1 MPKKKILDSARD
13 YLARMHATRAKDVP
27 SILRQGLR
35 PMPHPLDGQSDPSV
49 FMTAGRR
56 LDNTFYGM
64 AGRDALIKYRIPKDW
79 HRRNVVPNSHYM
91 DARVEKDP
99 DWPYSYEANV
109 ENRKTVDVMNGGRST
124 TYRDV
129 VPNEFI
135 EEVCFGPNA
144 EMCYDPRELQRHII
158 NDAPSPLP
166 DNWDWNYYEDF
177 YPDYEDVYRKYG
189 RRK

>member
-129 VPNEFI
+129 VPASA
-135 EEVCFGPNA
+135 PT
-144 EMCYDPRELQRHII
+144 PRCAMTRWNFRDTSSMTPRARSLTTGTGTTMRTSTPTTRTCTGSTAGGS
-158 NDAPSPLP
+158 DAQG
-166 DNWDWNYYEDF
+166 DCT
-177 YPDYEDVYRKYG
+177 
-189 RRK
+189 